1 MKYKR
6 HSCWL
11 KCKTV
16 FISLIILLTKI
27 VPIDKKIK
35 KNSNVVNLSAI
46 LKYKVNP
53 IITPFSLN
61 IGTLLFNK
69 SNY

>member
-11 KCKTV
+11 KYKTV

-27 VPIDKKIK
+27 KIVLIDKKIK
-35 KNSNVVNLSAI
+35 KNNNVVNLSAI

-53 IITPFSLN
+53 IIN
-61 IGTLLFNK
+61 
-69 SNY
+69 